1 VDDFYIYYEPVSDA
15 HQTGVIKA
23 ISPTKLSQMGDME
36 FIRVSDEVGLA
47 FAKGNKSLNGW
58 IIKWN
63 PDSGTMQL
71 TQRVDSRVA
80 TEINFLKQIP
90 TRQTKPQVIVTW
102 LRGDKKFN
110 VRVRGVSISQPDR
123 TMLFFVTRR
132 NDPNIIFHNFRVA
145 LVDTMNRKGYDIMCD
160 ADIPDQFSVYARFDF
175 TRYQLRIE
183 K

>member
-1 VDDFYIYYEPVSDA
+1 MDDFYIYYEPISDA

-23 ISPTKLSQMGDME
+23 VAPTKRPQMGDME
-36 FIRVSDEVGLA
+36 FIRVPDTMGLA
-47 FAKGNKSLNGW
+47 FVRGTKSLNGW

-63 PDSGTMQL
+63 PDAGRMEL
-71 TQRVDSRVA
+71 AKREDSRV
-80 TEINFLKQIP
+80 TEVNFLKQVP

-110 VRVRGVSISQPDR
+110 VRVRGISISQPDR

-132 NDPNIIFHNFRVA
+132 NDPNIIYHHFRVA
-145 LVDTMNRKGYDIMCD
+145 LVDTMNRKGYDIMCNS
-160 ADIPDQFSVYARFDF
+160 DIPDQFSVYARFDF
-175 TRYQLRIE
+175 TGYQLRIE